1 MRNSRSMARE
11 SSIVWPRA
19 AEAAILPAVNQT
31 SDITIIGGGIIG
43 LATAMALTDRYPRA
57 RLTILDKEPKIAA
70 HQTGHNS
77 GVIHSGIY
85 YKPGSLKAKLCVQG
99 ARLMKAFCTEH
110 GIHWEPCGKLI
121 VATDEQELPRL
132 QSIYERGQA
141 NGLSGLKIL
150 EAEDVRGIE
159 PHCQAVRAIVVPETG
174 IVDYIQVAGKRGE
187 LLEKGGVEIMTRAG
201 FTAIRRS
208 SGQGLVLETPRGAFS
223 SHFLVNCAG
232 LYSDEVARLM
242 GIQPEVRI
250 IPFRGEYYMLRR
262 ERRSLV
268 RNLIY
273 PVPDPE
279 FPFLGVHFT
288 RTVHGDVE
296 AGPNAVLAF
305 AREGYRLT
313 TVRAGELLG
322 TLTYAGFWHMARRY
336 WRMGSYELYR
346 SASKAA
352 FVRSLQKLVP
362 DIREPDIERGGAG
375 VRAQAVSPDGSLVD
389 DFKISVTEGAVHV
402 VNAPSPGATA
412 SLAIGRHIAAL
423 TGETFGLAR

>member
-1 MRNSRSMARE
+1 MARE

-19 AEAAILPAVNQT
+19 AEAGILPAVSQT
-31 SDITIIGGGIIG
+31 SDITIIGGGILG
-43 LATAMALTDRYPRA
+43 LATAMALTERYPRA
-57 RLTILDKEPKIAA
+57 RLSILDKEPKIAA

-85 YKPGSLKAKLCVQG
+85 YKPGSLKAKLCVEG

-121 VATDEQELPRL
+121 VATDDNELGRL
-132 QSIYERGQA
+132 QNIYERGQA

-150 EAEDVRGIE
+150 EAEEVRGLE

-174 IVDYIQVAGKRGE
+174 IVDYIQVAGKMGE
-187 LLEKGGVEIMTRAG
+187 LLEKRGVEIMTGAG
-201 FTAIRRS
+201 VTAIRRP
-208 SGQGLVLETPRGAFS
+208 SGQGLVLETPRGAVATR
-223 SHFLVNCAG
+223 FLVNCAG

-250 IPFRGEYYMLRR
+250 IPFRGEYYMLRPD
-262 ERRSLV
+262 RRSLV

-305 AREGYRLT
+305 AREGYT
-313 TVRAGELLG
+313 LG
-322 TLTYAGFWHMARRY
+322 TIRPGEVLGMLGYRGFWSMAGRY
-336 WRMGSYELYR
+336 WKMGAYEMYR

-362 DIREPDIERGGAG
+362 DIRAADIARGGAG
-375 VRAQAVSPDGSLVD
+375 VRAQAVAPTGALVD

-402 VNAPSPGATA
+402 VNAPSPAATA
-412 SLAIGRHIAAL
+412 SLAIGRHIAGLA
-423 TGETFGLAR
+423 GDTFGEAL